1 MLKKSKEK
9 AEVMSLRQV
18 YCENSGVYVVFGN
31 VFLQWVQNRGRDQVL
46 EVLYAAREQQTI
58 HYTQVLYSAFNE
70 ESKNLPISVAELLP
84 VKALCEL
91 KHAQAMIR
99 MLKGGVRNI
108 EALLDEAEAA
118 GCHLYLHYV
127 GEKDEYPILAKDVTI
142 TIDE

>member
-1 MLKKSKEK
+1 MKTVASMWFS
-9 AEVMSLRQV
+9 VMSF
-18 YCENSGVYVVFGN
+18 CSGCKTEAETKFWR
-31 VFLQWVQNRGRDQVL
+31 FFTPQ
-46 EVLYAAREQQTI
+46 REQQTI

-70 ESKNLPISVAELLP
+70 ESKEPADFRGGALP